1 MNVWNRVL
9 ISLIAVICVVF
20 GIFAAKKYTMTK
32 SEETKIEESQKRL
45 AQALAEL
52 ETLKFEIY
60 GGSMEKKV
68 GDWIDYGLDEQLKY
82 VRSLQ
87 RGETFIN
94 CQPVEARVQSD
105 EGSSSLSFV
114 VDEQYQ
120 TSSFRTGAMVYVFDS
135 GKPFVSTGESS
146 ESGESDGDESEVASA
161 EVETADESGEVAA
174 SVKPFVFLG
183 AYRVSGVAERQVKLD
198 SIGVSTSSELDLIT
212 ASKRSGDSWVVYVDN
227 LPIDSPKDVARFTEQ
242 YTDIA
247 LGFSD
252 ENRVFMSKT
261 FELSHVE
268 SSAAVSSEVEDGASE
283 DEASEVAVAPVELP
297 ELTADS
303 EMRYP
308 VDFQGRFERLWCG
321 RDAAN
326 VYKAKAE
333 VALKVLTSL
342 IADQYVM
349 MGGDVDTSALASDE
363 GWDETYAAA
372 KGRLKSAT
380 LTDEIAARQKELATM
395 ENGRDLVKRLL
406 DDAHNSINAL
416 QKAIADAVRKNA
428 ELASQI
434 SDAQFQALE
443 KFEREEAQATAS
455 DSTKISQNEARL

>member
-1 MNVWNRVL
+1 
-9 ISLIAVICVVF
+9 
-20 GIFAAKKYTMTK
+20 
-32 SEETKIEESQKRL
+32 
-45 AQALAEL
+45 
-52 ETLKFEIY
+52 
-60 GGSMEKKV
+60 
-68 GDWIDYGLDEQLKY
+68 
-82 VRSLQ
+82 
-87 RGETFIN
+87 
-94 CQPVEARVQSD
+94 
-105 EGSSSLSFV
+105 
-114 VDEQYQ
+114 
-120 TSSFRTGAMVYVFDS
+120 
-135 GKPFVSTGESS
+135 
-146 ESGESDGDESEVASA
+146 
-161 EVETADESGEVAA
+161 
-174 SVKPFVFLG
+174 
-183 AYRVSGVAERQVKLD
+183 
-198 SIGVSTSSELDLIT
+198 
-212 ASKRSGDSWVVYVDN
+212 
-227 LPIDSPKDVARFTEQ
+227 
-242 YTDIA
+242 
-247 LGFSD
+247 
-252 ENRVFMSKT
+252 MSKT

>member
-247 LGFSD
+247 LD
-252 ENRVFMSKT
+252 QHR
-261 FELSHVE
+261 SH
-268 SSAAVSSEVEDGASE
+268 
-283 DEASEVAVAPVELP
+283 
-297 ELTADS
+297 
-303 EMRYP
+303 
-308 VDFQGRFERLWCG
+308 
-321 RDAAN
+321 
-326 VYKAKAE
+326 
-333 VALKVLTSL
+333 
-342 IADQYVM
+342 
-349 MGGDVDTSALASDE
+349 
-363 GWDETYAAA
+363 
-372 KGRLKSAT
+372 
-380 LTDEIAARQKELATM
+380 
-395 ENGRDLVKRLL
+395 
-406 DDAHNSINAL
+406 
-416 QKAIADAVRKNA
+416 
-428 ELASQI
+428 
-434 SDAQFQALE
+434 
-443 KFEREEAQATAS
+443 
-455 DSTKISQNEARL
+455 STKRVHDLCILFQIRCCQLHDKCRCR